1 MDEIK
6 KIENILIRILPSI
19 LSILF
24 ILILGYI
31 VMNHKLFSVDENEL
45 MTLEPIFFS
54 IAFILILISLVL
66 GFNEFKRYFGGIRKE
81 TWMFLISIV
90 ILGFCLR
97 QFVVPHTHRIFFD
110 EDLYSGIANS
120 IATEGRNILC
130 NYGTPTKC
138 TEGILNKD
146 PSGWPFFLSIFYRI
160 FGSSESLAFSI
171 STSIGTLSI
180 LLVFLVSYLLFKN
193 KDKRDEEIALFAALL
208 FALTP
213 AHIIWSGSIA
223 TEVPFAFF
231 SLMTI
236 LAYLLYF
243 KGGKFYSHLLAA
255 SLLAFTVQIRPEGVI
270 FIFPIIFAFLL
281 FERGLLKK
289 LTDYRFW
296 IPWVLFFLLI
306 TPHLIHMY
314 IKGQQETWG
323 APNGKRLGLEY
334 IPHNLSVNTM
344 FWFTG
349 DLHPVF
355 FTILSLIG
363 LFYLLPKGRKIF
375 LFNLVWFL
383 TFFTLFVLFYA
394 GGVDNG
400 GIGFRF
406 INIYFMPVVIIG
418 GYGAFVLGRLLTK
431 FFNGVF
437 KGILFILNWLLK
449 SLENPTINISYN
461 SLKIIKKIF
470 SIFASLMVIS
480 SVFISFLFFSDIP
493 YTQFTEGIIWLFD
506 LKPESSLYKELKKA
520 PFHPPMKPYIM
531 NISNSKVLL
540 SKNIRFILVPDKQAQ
555 YARDM
560 HDLLVMPN
568 MDSIPENCYV
578 LTHNPSIFLVEG
590 RNSLQ
595 TWFGLD
601 DRVMNDV
608 FEKTDCVMWLEGAW
622 CAVDPRFKKGIC
634 KSMHDKYKLTI
645 FARHVRKEN
654 PKQVFTIYRVYRK

>member
-1 MDEIK
+1 MDMIK

-66 GFNEFKRYFGGIRKE
+66 SFNEFKRYFGGIRKE
-81 TWMFLISIV
+81 TWMFLILIV

-208 FALTP
+208 FTLTP

-243 KGGKFYSHLLAA
+243 KCGKFYSHLLAA

-281 FERGLLKK
+281 FERDWLKK

-406 INIYFMPVVIIG
+406 INIYFAPTVILG
-418 GYGAFVLGRLLTK
+418 GYGAFVLSGLLTK
-431 FFNGVF
+431 LTKNKF
-437 KGILFILNWLLK
+437 ITLFILL
-449 SLENPTINISYN
+449 TII
-461 SLKIIKKIF
+461 L
-470 SIFASLMVIS
+470 
-480 SVFISFLFFSDIP
+480 ISF
-493 YTQFTEGIIWLFD
+493 YFTL
-506 LKPESSLYKELKKA
+506 P
-520 PFHPPMKPYIM
+520 
-531 NISNSKVLL
+531 
-540 SKNIRFILVPDKQAQ
+540 FILVPDKQAQ

-595 TWFGLD
+595 TWFGQN

-622 CAVDPRFKKGIC
+622 CAVDPNFKKGIC

-645 FARHVRKEN
+645 FARHVREEN
-654 PKQVFTIYRVYRK
+654 PEQVFTIYRVYRK